1 MIIDNKKIIKE
12 PTKKTEEVKMYM
24 NDVVKLAPDGAMVR
38 VKTWE
43 PAGSPDGNELK
54 RDITK
59 LLDQIVKENS
69 KFTLA
74 EMGYLHMNLISF
86 CNGQVNAKIY
96 FAPELATQTE
106 TNGVNTNGKIVPH
119 KALEVFQNYLYVGEL
134 KNAVTFE
141 SMPVPRYDIERNERD
156 QLTIRIKDGKK
167 INEDGEAVVLNCNL
181 LLLIAAVLNVNPN
194 DPNFDVKVETVG
206 KSKKKDRD
214 MAIMIN
220 AGAQQEFPVR
230 ITAQYTVIDNAG
242 TAIVPYE
249 PDAAISFLMNR
260 MKKMQE
266 MKSTKN
272 KLANKASDN
281 AKETA
286 KDMKK
291 KTNAWAK
298 YR

>member
-12 PTKKTEEVKMYM
+12 PTKKTEEVKTYM
-24 NDVVKLAPDGAMVR
+24 NDVVKLAPDGAMIR

-156 QLTIRIKDGKK
+156 QLAIRIKDGKK

-181 LLLIAAVLNVNPN
+181 LLLIAAVLDVNPN

>member
-12 PTKKTEEVKMYM
+12 PTKKTEEVKTYM

-59 LLDQIVKENS
+59 LLDRIVKENS

-106 TNGVNTNGKIVPH
+106 TNGVNTDGKIVPH
-119 KALEVFQNYLYVGEL
+119 KALEIFQNYLYVGEL

-156 QLTIRIKDGKK
+156 QLAIRIKDGKK

-181 LLLIAAVLNVNPN
+181 LLLIAAVLDVNPN

-230 ITAQYTVIDNAG
+230 ITAQYTVIDNVG

-249 PDAAISFLMNR
+249 PDAAIPFLMNR

-266 MKSTKN
+266 MKTTKN

>member
-12 PTKKTEEVKMYM
+12 PTKKTEEVKTFM

-59 LLDQIVKENS
+59 LLDRIVKENS
-69 KFTLA
+69 KYTLA

-106 TNGVNTNGKIVPH
+106 TNGVNTDGKIVPH

-156 QLTIRIKDGKK
+156 QLAIRIKDGKK

-181 LLLIAAVLNVNPN
+181 LLLIAAVLDVNPN
-194 DPNFDVKVETVG
+194 DPNFDVNVETVG

-230 ITAQYTVIDNAG
+230 ITAQYTVIDNVG

-249 PDAAISFLMNR
+249 PDAAIPFLMNR

>member
-12 PTKKTEEVKMYM
+12 PTKKTEEVKTYM

-43 PAGSPDGNELK
+43 PAGSPDGIELK

-181 LLLIAAVLNVNPN
+181 LLLIAAVLDVNPN

-286 KDMKK
+286 KNMKK

>member
-12 PTKKTEEVKMYM
+12 PTKKTEEVKTYM

-181 LLLIAAVLNVNPN
+181 LLLIAAVLDVNLN

>member
-12 PTKKTEEVKMYM
+12 PTKKTEEVKTYM

-59 LLDQIVKENS
+59 FLDRIVKENS

-141 SMPVPRYDIERNERD
+141 TMPVPRYDIERNERD

-181 LLLIAAVLNVNPN
+181 LLLIAAVLDVNPN

-206 KSKKKDRD
+206 KPKKKDRD

>member
-12 PTKKTEEVKMYM
+12 PTKKTEEVKTYM

-181 LLLIAAVLNVNPN
+181 LLLIAAVLDVNPN

-214 MAIMIN
+214 MAIMID

-286 KDMKK
+286 KNMKK

>member
-12 PTKKTEEVKMYM
+12 PTKKTEEVRTYM

-106 TNGVNTNGKIVPH
+106 TNGVNTNGKIIPH

-141 SMPVPRYDIERNERD
+141 SMPVPRYDIERDERD
-156 QLTIRIKDGKK
+156 QLSIRIKDGKK

-181 LLLIAAVLNVNPN
+181 LLLIAAVLDVNPN

-230 ITAQYTVIDNAG
+230 ITAQYTVVDNAG
-242 TAIVPYE
+242 TAVVPYE
-249 PDAAISFLMNR
+249 PDAAIPFLMNR

-266 MKSTKN
+266 MRTTKN

>member
-12 PTKKTEEVKMYM
+12 PTKKTEEVKTYM

-59 LLDQIVKENS
+59 LLDRIVKENS

-106 TNGVNTNGKIVPH
+106 TNGVNTDGKIVPH

-141 SMPVPRYDIERNERD
+141 SMPVPRYDVERNERD
-156 QLTIRIKDGKK
+156 QLAIRIKDGKK

-181 LLLIAAVLNVNPN
+181 LLLIAAVLDVNPN

-230 ITAQYTVIDNAG
+230 ITAQYTVIDNVG

-249 PDAAISFLMNR
+249 PDAAIPFLMNR

>member
-12 PTKKTEEVKMYM
+12 PTKKTEEVKTYM

-134 KNAVTFE
+134 KNAITFE

-167 INEDGEAVVLNCNL
+167 INEDGETVVLNCNL
-181 LLLIAAVLNVNPN
+181 LLLIAAVLDVNPN

>member
-12 PTKKTEEVKMYM
+12 PTKKTEEVKTYM

-59 LLDQIVKENS
+59 LLDRIVKENS

-106 TNGVNTNGKIVPH
+106 TNGVNTDGKIVPH

-156 QLTIRIKDGKK
+156 QLAIRIKDGKK

-181 LLLIAAVLNVNPN
+181 LLLIAAVLDVNPN

-230 ITAQYTVIDNAG
+230 ITAQYTVIDNVG

-249 PDAAISFLMNR
+249 PDAAIPFLMNR

-266 MKSTKN
+266 MKTTKN

>member
-181 LLLIAAVLNVNPN
+181 LLLIAAVL
-194 DPNFDVKVETVG
+194 
-206 KSKKKDRD
+206 
-214 MAIMIN
+214 I
-220 AGAQQEFPVR
+220 QH
-230 ITAQYTVIDNAG
+230 
-242 TAIVPYE
+242 
-249 PDAAISFLMNR
+249 
-260 MKKMQE
+260 
-266 MKSTKN
+266 
-272 KLANKASDN
+272 
-281 AKETA
+281 
-286 KDMKK
+286 
-291 KTNAWAK
+291 
-298 YR
+298 

>member
-12 PTKKTEEVKMYM
+12 PTKKTEEVKTYM
-24 NDVVKLAPDGAMVR
+24 NDVVKLAPDGAMVS
-38 VKTWE
+38 VKIWE
-43 PAGSPDGNELK
+43 PACSTDGNELK

-181 LLLIAAVLNVNPN
+181 LLLIAAVLDVNPN

-249 PDAAISFLMNR
+249 PDAAISFLMNS

>member
-12 PTKKTEEVKMYM
+12 PTKKTEQVKTFMYY
-24 NDVVKLAPDGAMVR
+24 VFKLAPDGAMVR

-181 LLLIAAVLNVNPN
+181 LLLIAAVLDVNPN

-249 PDAAISFLMNR
+249 PDVAISFLMNR

>member
-12 PTKKTEEVKMYM
+12 PTKKTEEVKTYM

-181 LLLIAAVLNVNPN
+181 LRLIAAVLDVNPN